1 MPREATKHQH
11 KLTSTTK
18 CKDKK
23 FEDAFG
29 IKFEENDVKHTVWHD
44 LR

>member
-11 KLTSTTK
+11 KLTNTK
-18 CKDKK
+18 KCTEKR

-29 IKFEENDVKHTVWHD
+29 IKFEENHVKRVVWHD